1 MELERLQQEVTA
13 LRREKKVHNAQN
25 RLFEIFIKMAR
36 SSKEEQVLNVT
47 MQTTLDITAQLS
59 GAEKGSLFLLDTNGV
74 VTDSIL
80 TRDQISGE
88 KRSSLIGKVIDKGL
102 VGWVKKNLSVGLV
115 TDAKTDARWFTL
127 PEQSYTVRSA
137 LAVPVLRH
145 DTLFGIITLMHSL
158 PSHFNQVSIDI
169 VQQAANQMAI
179 AIENAKLYR
188 KLEQSKVSLEKA
200 KQSIEKYS
208 KALNDELEKG
218 KKIQKDFLPR
228 YLPKAKNCDISSY
241 FHSALQL
248 SGDFYDMFEL
258 PDNHIGFVVG
268 DVSDKGVGSALFMA
282 LIRSLLRIFSGSFN
296 AGNGLDNF
304 AKISEGFLPKDALK
318 AVFLTNKY
326 IAKEHC
332 EEGMFVTLFFGIID
346 PLTGKVFYINGGHE
360 PGLVIG
366 KKGIKQSLKTTGP
379 ALGPIKEATYEI
391 ETLQLEA
398 GDILFA
404 YTDGVTEARSETR
417 DFYTRARLVNIID
430 KGCDVSAEAF
440 LETIKTDLFA
450 FIGNAPQSDDITML
464 AVKWHPF

>member
-1 MELERLQQEVTA
+1 MDLERLQQEVTA

-25 RLFEIFIKMAR
+25 RLFEIFINMAR

-47 MQTTLDITAQLS
+47 MQTTLDIAAQLS

-137 LAVPVLRH
+137 LAVPLLRH

-158 PSHFNQVSIDI
+158 PSHFDQVSIDI
-169 VQQAANQMAI
+169 VQQAADQMAI

-228 YLPKAKNCDISSY
+228 YLPEVKNCDISSY

-248 SGDFYDMFEL
+248 SGDFYDIFEL

-304 AKISEGFLPKDALK
+304 TKISEDFLPKDALK

-360 PGLVIG
+360 SGLVIG

-379 ALGPIKEATYEI
+379 ALGPIQEATYEI
-391 ETLQLEA
+391 ETLQLET

-404 YTDGVTEARSETR
+404 YTDGVTEARSETE

-430 KGCDVSAEAF
+430 KGCDVSAGTF

-464 AVKWHPF
+464 AVKWHP

>member
-1 MELERLQQEVTA
+1 MELERLQKEITA
-13 LRREKKVHNAQN
+13 LKREKKVHDAQN
-25 RLFEIFIKMAR
+25 RLFEIFINMAR

-47 MQTTLDITAQLS
+47 MQNALEIAAQLS
-59 GAEKGSLFLLDTNGV
+59 GAEKGSLFLLDKSGV

-80 TRDQISGE
+80 TRDQIRGE

-102 VGWVKKNLSVGLV
+102 AGWVKKNLSVGLV
-115 TDAKTDARWFTL
+115 ADAKTDARWLTL
-127 PEQSYTVRSA
+127 AKQSYIVRSA
-137 LAVPVLRH
+137 LAVPILRH

-158 PSHFNQVSIDI
+158 PSHFDQASVVIT
-169 VQQAANQMAI
+169 QQAANQMAI

-188 KLEQSKVSLEKA
+188 KLEQSKILLENA

-228 YLPKAKNCDISSY
+228 YLPEVKNCDVSSY

-258 PDNHIGFVVG
+258 PDNHIGFVIG

-282 LIRSLLRIFSGSFN
+282 LTRSLLRIFSGLFDT
-296 AGNGLDNF
+296 GNGFDN
-304 AKISEGFLPKDALK
+304 ATHLRENFLPEDALK
-318 AVFLTNKY
+318 AVFLTNEY

-346 PLTGKVFYINGGHE
+346 LLTGKVFYINAGHE
-360 PGLVIG
+360 PVLVVG
-366 KKGIKQSLKTTGP
+366 ENGIKQSLKTTGP
-379 ALGPIKEATYEI
+379 ALGPIQGAIYGI
-391 ETLQLEA
+391 ETIQLKT
-398 GDILFA
+398 GDMLFG

-417 DFYTRARLVNIID
+417 VFYTRSRLENIIN
-430 KGCDVSAEAF
+430 KGFDGATEAF
-440 LETIKTDLFA
+440 LEIIKTDLFL

-464 AVKWHPF
+464 AVKWHP

>member
-1 MELERLQQEVTA
+1 MELERLQKEITA
-13 LRREKKVHNAQN
+13 LKREKKVHDAQN
-25 RLFEIFIKMAR
+25 RLFEIFINMAR

-47 MQTTLDITAQLS
+47 MQTALDIAAQLS

-80 TRDQISGE
+80 TRNQISGK
-88 KRSSLIGKVIDKGL
+88 KRSSLIGKVLDKGL

-115 TDAKTDARWFTL
+115 TDAETDARWFNL
-127 PEQSYTVRSA
+127 PEQSYIVRSA
-137 LAVPVLRH
+137 LAVPLLRH

-158 PSHFNQVSIDI
+158 PSHFNQTSIDI
-169 VQQAANQMAI
+169 VQQAANHMAI

-208 KALNDELEKG
+208 RALNDELEKG
-218 KKIQKDFLPR
+218 KKIQRDFLPR
-228 YLPKAKNCDISSY
+228 YLPEVKNCDISSY

-282 LIRSLLRIFSGSFN
+282 LTRSLLRIFSGSFN

-304 AKISEGFLPKDALK
+304 ADISDSFLPKDALR
-318 AVFLTNKY
+318 AVFLSNEY

-360 PGLVIG
+360 PFLIIG
-366 KKGIKQSLKTTGP
+366 ENGIKQSLKTTGP
-379 ALGPIKEATYEI
+379 ALGPIQGAAYAI
-391 ETLQLEA
+391 ETIQLET
-398 GDILFA
+398 GDILFG
-404 YTDGVTEARSETR
+404 YTDGITEARSETK
-417 DFYTRARLVNIID
+417 DFYTRARLENIIN
-430 KGCDVSAEAF
+430 KGFDGSAEAF

-464 AVKWHPF
+464 AIKWHP